1 MDTAATPFPVLVVDD
16 DPALL
21 ERLCRVLAAVGFARE
36 GLRLASS
43 IREAQV
49 LALEQSFALALV
61 DLGLPDGNG
70 AGLVRWLR
78 LREAE
83 LPILVVTSWSTEA
96 QIVDALGA
104 GATGYLLKDREDI
117 ELELSIRSTL
127 RGGAPID
134 PFVAR
139 RILALSG
146 LGDPGPDQAAS
157 APIPSLAESL
167 TERETEILGEVARGL
182 GNREIAEALG
192 ISRHTVETHIKRVY
206 AKLAVRTRTAA
217 VHAARTRGLLREP

>member
-1 MDTAATPFPVLVVDD
+1 MDSAATNAPVLVVDD

-21 ERLCRVLAAVGFARE
+21 DRLCRVLATVGFARD
-36 GLRLASS
+36 GLRLAAS
-43 IREAQV
+43 IREAHA
-49 LALEQSFALALV
+49 LARDEAFGLALV

-70 AGLVRWLR
+70 TELVGWLR
-78 LREAE
+78 QREAA

-96 QIVDALGA
+96 QILDALGA

-117 ELELSIRSTL
+117 ELELSIRSAL

-134 PFVAR
+134 PFIAR

-146 LGDPGPDQAAS
+146 LTGTPPEQGAS
-157 APIPSLAESL
+157 AAVPLLSEAL
-167 TERETEILGEVARGL
+167 TDRETEILGQVAKGL
-182 GNREIAEALG
+182 SNQEIAEALQ

-206 AKLAVRTRTAA
+206 AKLSVHSRTGA
-217 VHAARTRGLLREP
+217 VHAARAHGLLP